1 MLNLS
6 IIGAITPGVIALI
19 SVLGVVFVGTFTTS
33 VVRYVKNKKKRLE
46 EVSREVEDVEIII
59 GIRYTDDATIVDKL
73 GDMNVSYNKE
83 DLILRQNQTYT
94 TKRAGDLKPGKYT
107 ILSARE
113 NEDAFNVRIGI
124 YVKEYKH
131 GQDIVLGEGEEITP
145 VSTDVILR

>member
-1 MLNLS
+1 MVNLS
-6 IIGAITPGVIALI
+6 ILGAMTPGVIALI
-19 SVLGVVFVGTFTTS
+19 SVLSVIFVGTFTTS

-46 EVSREVEDVEIII
+46 EVSREVEDVEIKK
-59 GIRYTDDATIVDKL
+59 GIRYTEDATIVDKL
-73 GDMNVSYNKE
+73 GEMNVTYNKQ

-94 TKRAGDLKPGKYT
+94 AKRAGDLKPGKYT